1 MKIWK
6 FDHADDAA
14 ILSGWAAH
22 FRQHYCTDADLPAMV
37 DGTGKTKAEYFLDI
51 KFPDKSA
58 GLGPSVRAGD
68 FAEILVADYIE
79 YCLGYWCPRARYQDK
94 FGRDDST
101 KGSDTVGFKF
111 AGANEHQPDDE
122 LFILETKA
130 SFTKTAKNRLQDAID
145 DSKKDVL
152 REAVSLNAIK
162 QRLMRNGSPTDAS
175 LRVQRFQ
182 DEIKRPF
189 RRLHGAAA
197 VLENAVYAATDL
209 EAVDASVHP
218 NATNLMLIVVTGDDM
233 MKLVH
238 ALYQRA
244 ADEA

>member
-1 MKIWK
+1 MEIWK

-37 DGTGKTKAEYFLDI
+37 DGTGKTNAEYFLDI

-111 AGANEHQPDDE
+111 AGANGHQPDDE

-130 SFTKTAKNRLQDAID
+130 SFTKTAKNRLQDAVD

-162 QRLMRNGSPTDAS
+162 QRLMRDGSPTDVS

-209 EAVDASVHP
+209 EAVDASAHP
-218 NATNLMLIVVTGDDM
+218 NAANLMLIVVTGDDM